1 MKFIHA
7 ADIHLDSPLTGLS
20 AYPDAPVDRLR
31 TVTRDAFVRLVDLA
45 LEEAVDFMIIAGD
58 LYDGNWK
65 DANTGHF
72 FCREMGRL
80 NRAHIPVYLLHG
92 NHDAESEMTR
102 KLILPDNVHV
112 FENRK
117 ASSFRLDA
125 LKVALHGRS
134 YREAATLENL
144 AASYPPPLDGWLN
157 IGVLHTA
164 LEGYASHAR
173 YAPCS
178 LAELTAK
185 GYDYWAL
192 GHVHEFAILH
202 LDPWVAFPGN
212 LQGRHSRETGERGAL
227 LVTADE
233 SGIQTVERLAV
244 AVLRWERL
252 ELDVAKDPTLEAVVR
267 RVGRAFEGLIATAPQ
282 HLYLAVRLVLRGQ
295 TSAHGELFGLASQLR
310 EEILGQAAAQ
320 GLDRLW
326 VEKVCV
332 ETHPPRDAALL
343 SARGDALA
351 DLQAFL
357 AAAPED
363 PDLLK
368 SLLDDLRPLVDRTP
382 RELLAALPELEAIRQ
397 GEVADLVRAVTP
409 DLLAHLG
416 RAR

>member
-1 MKFIHA
+1 MRFIHA

-20 AYPDAPVDRLR
+20 AYPDAPADRLR
-31 TVTRDAFVRLVDLA
+31 TVTREAFGRLVDLA
-45 LEEAVDFMIIAGD
+45 LEEAVDFMVIAGD

-65 DANTGHF
+65 DANTGHY

-80 NRAHIPVYLLHG
+80 NRAGIPVYLLHG

-102 KLILPDNVHV
+102 KLTLPDNVHT
-112 FENRK
+112 FESRK
-117 ASSFRLDA
+117 ASSFRLDT
-125 LKVALHGRS
+125 LKVALHGRG

-144 AASYPPPLDGWLN
+144 AASYPPPVAGWLN

-202 LDPWVAFPGN
+202 RDPWVVFPGN

-233 SGIQTVERLAV
+233 AGIKTVERLAV

-252 ELDVAKDPTLEAVVR
+252 ELDVAADATLEEVVR
-267 RVGRAFEGLIATAPQ
+267 RVGRAFEGLIATTPE

-295 TSAHGELFGLASQLR
+295 TAAHGELFGLAAHLR
-310 EEILGQAAAQ
+310 EEVLGQAAAQ

-326 VEKVCV
+326 VEKVCL
-332 ETHPPRDAALL
+332 ETRPPRDAALL
-343 SARGDALA
+343 SARGDAIA

-357 AAAPED
+357 AAAPDD

-368 SLLDDLRPLVDRTP
+368 ALLDDLRPLVDKAP

-397 GEVADLVRAVTP
+397 GEVADLIRAVTP

>member
-1 MKFIHA
+1 MKFIHT

-20 AYPDAPVDRLR
+20 AYPDAPADRLR
-31 TVTRDAFVRLVDLA
+31 TVTRDAFGRLVDLA
-45 LEEAVDFMIIAGD
+45 LDEAVDFMVIAGD

-65 DANTGHF
+65 DANTGHY

-80 NRAHIPVYLLHG
+80 NRAGIPVYLLHG

-102 KLILPDNVHV
+102 RLTLPDNVHL
-112 FENRK
+112 FDSRK
-117 ASSFRLDA
+117 ASSFRLDT
-125 LKVALHGRS
+125 LKVALHGRG

-144 AASYPPPLDGWLN
+144 AASYPPPVAGWLN

-173 YAPCS
+173 YAPCT

-202 LDPWVAFPGN
+202 RDPWVVFPGN

-233 SGIQTVERLAV
+233 TGIREVERLAV

-252 ELDVAKDPTLEAVVR
+252 EVDVATDASLEAVVR
-267 RVGRAFEGLIATAPQ
+267 RVGRAFEGLIAATPE

-295 TSAHGELFGLASQLR
+295 TAAHGELFGLAAQLR

-332 ETHPPRDAALL
+332 ETRPPGDAALL
-343 SARGDALA
+343 SARGDAIA

-357 AAAPED
+357 ALAPDD

-368 SLLDDLRPLVDRTP
+368 ALLDDLRPLVDKAP
-382 RELLAALPELEAIRQ
+382 RELLGALPELEAIRQ
-397 GEVADLVRAVTP
+397 GEVADLIRAVTP

-416 RAR
+416 RAH

>member
-1 MKFIHA
+1 MKFIHT

-20 AYPDAPVDRLR
+20 AYPDAPADRLR
-31 TVTRDAFVRLVDLA
+31 TVTRDAFARLVDLA
-45 LEEAVDFMIIAGD
+45 LDEAVDFMVIAGD

-65 DANTGHF
+65 DANTGHY

-80 NRAHIPVYLLHG
+80 NRAGIPVYLLHG

-102 KLILPDNVHV
+102 RLTLPDNVHL
-112 FENRK
+112 FDSRK
-117 ASSFRLDA
+117 ASSFRIDT
-125 LKVALHGRS
+125 LKVVLHGRG

-144 AASYPPPLDGWLN
+144 AASYPPPVAGWLN

-173 YAPCS
+173 YAPCT

-202 LDPWVAFPGN
+202 RDPWVAFPGN
-212 LQGRHSRETGERGAL
+212 LQGRHSRELGERGAL

-233 SGIQTVERLAV
+233 AGIQTVERLAV

-252 ELDVAKDPTLEAVVR
+252 EVDVAADATLEAVVR
-267 RVGRAFEGLIATAPQ
+267 RVGRAFEGLVAATPEP
-282 HLYLAVRLVLRGQ
+282 LYLAVRLVLRGQ
-295 TSAHGELFGLASQLR
+295 TAAHGELFGLATQLR

-332 ETHPPRDAALL
+332 EARPPGDAALL
-343 SARGDALA
+343 SARGDAIA

-357 AAAPED
+357 AAAPDD

-368 SLLDDLRPLVDRTP
+368 ALLDDLRPLVDKAP
-382 RELLAALPELEAIRQ
+382 RELVAALPELEAIRQ
-397 GEVADLVRAVTP
+397 GEVADLIRAVTP

-416 RAR
+416 RAH

>member
-20 AYPDAPVDRLR
+20 AYPDAPADRLR
-31 TVTRDAFVRLVDLA
+31 TVTRDAFRRLVDLA
-45 LEEAVDFMIIAGD
+45 LEEAVDFMVIAGD
-58 LYDGNWK
+58 LYDGNWR
-65 DANTGHF
+65 DANTGHY

-80 NRAHIPVYLLHG
+80 NRAGIPVYLLHG

-102 KLILPDNVHV
+102 KLTLPDNVHT
-112 FENRK
+112 FESRK
-117 ASSFRLDA
+117 ASSFRLDT
-125 LKVALHGRS
+125 LKVAFHGRG

-144 AASYPPPLDGWLN
+144 AATYPPPVAGWLN

-202 LDPWVAFPGN
+202 RDPWVVFPGN

-233 SGIQTVERLAV
+233 AGIQTVERLAV

-252 ELDVAKDPTLEAVVR
+252 ELDVAADATLEEVVR
-267 RVGRAFEGLIATAPQ
+267 RVGRAFESLIATTSE

-295 TSAHGELFGLASQLR
+295 TAAHGELFGLAAHLR
-310 EEILGQAAAQ
+310 EEVLGQAAAQ

-326 VEKVCV
+326 VEKVCL
-332 ETHPPRDAALL
+332 ETRPPRDAALL

-368 SLLDDLRPLVDRTP
+368 SLLDDLRPLVDRAP
-382 RELLAALPELEAIRQ
+382 REILLALPELEAIRNGQ
-397 GEVADLVRAVTP
+397 VADLVRAVTP
-409 DLLAHLG
+409 DLLAHLD
-416 RAR
+416 RAP